1 MKFQTNDVV
10 IVSKRGCNM
19 PIGRIGRVYSS
30 NEYYTW
36 VCFGEQDCYVGDKK
50 ITTPIITYY
59 KDNNGI
65 VREKPTYTDNY
76 CRFENDG
83 ISPYTGNAECDI
95 PMFYIDAHNGRDL
108 IMEQTNVYPWTSD
121 KKKVYKL
128 FLKEGKYTITKE
140 SLLSDLESIKDSVK
154 NINFDNIEENDGL
167 MLRLFYFS
175 NWIKDAKGEI
185 NGL

>member
-1 MKFQTNDVV
+1 
-10 IVSKRGCNM
+10 
-19 PIGRIGRVYSS
+19 
-30 NEYYTW
+30 
-36 VCFGEQDCYVGDKK
+36 
-50 ITTPIITYY
+50 
-59 KDNNGI
+59 
-65 VREKPTYTDNY
+65 
-76 CRFENDG
+76 
-83 ISPYTGNAECDI
+83 
-95 PMFYIDAHNGRDL
+95 MFYIDAHNGRDL